1 MLRIVLD
8 TNVLVSAAVFSGKP
22 RELVT
27 LAAKRKFVLIAS
39 EEIVDEFT
47 EVLGR
52 PQFKKTR
59 LEIRTARNALLMAA
73 KLYKVMSKRKVVK
86 EDPDDDVVI
95 NTALDA
101 RADYIVSGDPHLLR
115 LSVYKGIKIVGVAD
129 MLSKLGG

>member
-27 LAAKRKFVLIAS
+27 LAAKRKFVLVAS
-39 EEIVDEFT
+39 EEIIDEFT
-47 EVLGR
+47 EVLSR
-52 PQFKKTR
+52 PRFKKTR
-59 LEIRTARNALLMAA
+59 SEVRTARNALVKTA
-73 KLYKVMSKRKVVK
+73 KIYKVKSERKIVK
-86 EDPDDDVVI
+86 EDPDDDIII

-101 RADYIVSGDPHLLR
+101 SADYIVSGDPHLLR

-129 MLSKLGG
+129 MLTKIGG

>member
-8 TNVLVSAAVFSGKP
+8 TNVLVSAVVFPGKP

-27 LAAKRKFVLIAS
+27 LDAKRKFVLIAS

-47 EVLGR
+47 EVLER

-59 LEIRTARNALLMAA
+59 PEIRRARNALLKTA
-73 KLYKVMSKRKVVK
+73 KLYKVTSTRKVVK
-86 EDPDDDVVI
+86 EDPDDDVLI

>member
-8 TNVLVSAAVFSGKP
+8 TNVLVSATVFSGKP

-27 LAAKRKFVLIAS
+27 LATKGRFVLIAS

-47 EVLGR
+47 DVIGR
-52 PQFKKTR
+52 SKFKKTPS
-59 LEIRTARNALLMAA
+59 EIRTARNVLIRTA
-73 KLYKVMSKRKVVK
+73 KLYKLRSKRKVVK

-95 NTALDA
+95 NTALDG
-101 RADYIVSGDPHLLR
+101 RAEYIVSGDPHLIR

-129 MLSKLGG
+129 MLLKLG